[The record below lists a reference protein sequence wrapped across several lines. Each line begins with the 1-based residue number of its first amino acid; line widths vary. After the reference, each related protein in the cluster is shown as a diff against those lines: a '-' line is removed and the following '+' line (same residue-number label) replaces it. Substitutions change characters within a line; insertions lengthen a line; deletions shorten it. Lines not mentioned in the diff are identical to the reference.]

1 MNSCQGC
8 TKRSF
13 ICHSTCGDYFI
24 DSLLN
29 EINKERMRELNKKQF
44 TPSRAIWS
52 KNVHKRKTI
61 LSTHKR

>member
-1 MNSCQGC
+1 M
-8 TKRSF
+8 
-13 ICHSTCGDYFI
+13 CHSTCGDYFI

-29 EINKERMRELNKKQF
+29 EINKERMRELNKKQL